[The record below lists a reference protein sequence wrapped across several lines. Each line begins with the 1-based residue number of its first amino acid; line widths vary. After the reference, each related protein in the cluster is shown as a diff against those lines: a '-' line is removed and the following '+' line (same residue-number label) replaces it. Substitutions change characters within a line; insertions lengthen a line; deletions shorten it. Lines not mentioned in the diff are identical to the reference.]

1 MEKSLFTWHPNLE
14 ATEDCRN
21 KSLGFGTSA
30 FSCIWRQFILIE
42 KLYFKCLKRE
52 KRNLLTVSLSNCIRG
67 VVGGVNVTGGGGRVG
82 KAGGSGLSSGAGIF
96 SGVTGFNCGGPVAK
110 IVFECT

>member
-1 MEKSLFTWHPNLE
+1 M
-14 ATEDCRN
+14 
-21 KSLGFGTSA
+21 
-30 FSCIWRQFILIE
+30 
-42 KLYFKCLKRE
+42 
-52 KRNLLTVSLSNCIRG
+52 
-67 VVGGVNVTGGGGRVG
+67 G